1 MKNIL
6 SLMFLFYLTNVSSQI
21 IDVHTH
27 SYTKEDYWGGNTH
40 PTGIESPKSVDEHLK
55 QTIKLMD
62 KHGIEY
68 AVVSGW
74 SLKGVEKYVAADSRF
89 IPGYMDEGNPIPLEQ
104 FEHLVKSGKIKV
116 FGEVSGVYFGK
127 TLNDPMYAPY
137 LEICEK
143 YNIPVAYHSGG
154 APPMAPFKCCPD
166 FRISIGDP
174 LLIEDVLVKYP
185 KLRIYLMHAGEV
197 YFEQAVRMMSMY
209 KSLYVDLGAI
219 LWVDPL
225 TQNYAIRFLKLAQT
239 AGVLDRV
246 MFGSDQ
252 MVWPG
257 AITRS
262 IDFINNLDF
271 LSNEEK
277 QMILYGNAKQFLNL
291 K

>member
-6 SLMFLFYLTNVSSQI
+6 SLLFLFYLTNVSSQI
-21 IDVHTH
+21 IDMHTH
-27 SYTKEDYWGGNTH
+27 SYTEEDYWGGNTH
-40 PTGIESPKSVDEHLK
+40 PTGVESPKSVEEHLE

-74 SLKGVEKYVAADSRF
+74 SLEGVEKYVAADSRF
-89 IPGYMDEGNPIPLEQ
+89 IPGYMDEGNPIPVEQ
-104 FEHLVKSGKIKV
+104 FEDLVKSGKIKV

-154 APPMAPFKCCPD
+154 APPMAPFTCCPD

-225 TQNYAIRFLKLAQT
+225 IKDYAIRFLKLAQT